1 MAGGPGTILTKHHT
15 PRGIQTPNFNH
26 LLAGEALNVSVPA
39 RDAQPARGDRIILSG
54 ER

>member
-1 MAGGPGTILTKHHT
+1 MAVDSGTILTKDHT
-15 PRGIQTPNFNH
+15 PQGIRTPNFNH
-26 LLAGEALNVSVPA
+26 PLAGEALNVSALA